1 LCFLVLFFK
10 YEFLIEEAVRKQT
23 LFKKDQCSSR
33 SMDLHLS
40 LFVNEEVK
48 KGVIVIDC
56 CLGLSAVSIP
66 SVPEWL
72 GIQ

>member
-1 LCFLVLFFK
+1 
-10 YEFLIEEAVRKQT
+10 
-23 LFKKDQCSSR
+23 
-33 SMDLHLS
+33 MDLHLS